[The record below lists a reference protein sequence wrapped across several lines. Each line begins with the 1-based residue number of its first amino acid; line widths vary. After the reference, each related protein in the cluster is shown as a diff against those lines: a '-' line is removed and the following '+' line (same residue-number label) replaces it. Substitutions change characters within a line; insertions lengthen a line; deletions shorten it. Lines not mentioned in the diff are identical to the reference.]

1 MKRIFAEPG
10 DTFSTL
16 IWGHNFRT
24 FHQLCP
30 PFLHQDTRLGHECLF
45 CLLAHNFEDIE
56 GCDWRKD
63 FFFWI
68 TNFGNT
74 SFCLKWHPA
83 LGKGISWHVFFL
95 CVFWLMDSACS
106 SSPRE
111 QPQEGI
117 NTSSKG
123 DHTGTSWDGYTTIHC
138 RCTCCIGARFCLFY
152 CWKWQLP
159 PGCRGKAGIE
169 YLTLGKCPPRKP
181 IHTAF

>member
-1 MKRIFAEPG
+1 MWKGFLPSQVTRFPPWFEGTTLGLSINFA
-10 DTFSTL
+10 L
-16 IWGHNFRT
+16 
-24 FHQLCP
+24 
-30 PFLHQDTRLGHECLF
+30 LF
-45 CLLAHNFEDIE
+45 CTRTQGLATSAFSASWHTIL
-56 GCDWRKD
+56 RISKD
-63 FFFWI
+63 VTGGRIFFWI